1 MKINTLDGMEETEDM
16 DNLIDSVIEQI
27 KEDIKDGD
35 LTAIDELLRFVPKEN
50 LIGYLPEKI

>member
-1 MKINTLDGMEETEDM
+1 MVSLENM

>member
-1 MKINTLDGMEETEDM
+1 M

-50 LIGYLPEKI
+50 LIGYLPEDLND

>member
-1 MKINTLDGMEETEDM
+1 MKINTLDGMEEIEDM